1 MARDIIAYSPGSNLY
16 IIIPCSLSIFMNVIF
31 CFLLIFKICSNK
43 EKNKMSSL
51 EKILLPLSILEGAIS
66 ILWVLSG
73 TLFKTENELDNH
85 HLGCEILGA
94 FQTFCYI
101 FDWLLVYYVFSHL
114 KNIILNPLNYILKKK
129 KKIRRYL
136 LLSGGISLIFS
147 IACYFLNAFGKSPM
161 LTCFLSIKYDYQKS
175 VISIAQNVLI
185 AFIICVIPVLNL
197 IFGIGNIILVCTNDS
212 YQNDKENRKIF
223 KDNIIHLFI
232 YLFLTLFIPSLYFL
246 EYFKKESIKDNTQLQ
261 NYFFASCLIICINP
275 LIVCIIRL
283 HKSKL
288 IKSICRGI
296 KSCLSNNENDNDN
309 LDRDS
314 PLLENDSSFEEFE
327 TSAIKKFVMNIYI
340 ALCYCLE
347 KQLAKIDVNFDDLR
361 ESMNNEANRYKI
373 FKKDIIN
380 DLKRGNLIN
389 DALIKKREEF
399 SITCV
404 EYAPTIFK
412 YLRQLDGIKED
423 IIVKSMLPMNNQ
435 AGISK
440 TEGRGGSFFINSD
453 DHEFILKTI
462 TFEELELIRKKFL
475 FKMVNY
481 FHGNNDSIIG
491 RIYGIYKIS
500 MHTGVFKESEIYF
513 ILMRNVIGC
522 FFDNLICKYDLKGSS
537 LNRRVDI
544 KNVNTKVMKDVD
556 FNEAEQIF
564 LLSKKDSEKLLD
576 IVQRDA
582 NFFCSSGIMDYSLLV
597 VKVSLS
603 KEEINYL
610 FGKDH
615 RKKTEIEFCSMAGIE
630 RIPSFQP
637 KDVNIIELA
646 TKEDDEKIKKEEEN
660 KEEKKEEMKEEI
672 KVEIKEEKKEEMKEE
687 IKIGIDEEI
696 KIGINEEIKEKK
708 EHKNITFT
716 DSKIDSLR
724 KYFFPSLQGDIL
736 YIISIIDFFQLYNLQ
751 KNLETKYKQLTAR
764 VNAKCISSV
773 PPDIYKK
780 RFIEFVKE
788 KTNIEK
794 YIKGMYDPE
803 NKNDF

>member
-1 MARDIIAYSPGSNLY
+1 MARDIIAYSPDSNLY

-31 CFLLIFKICSNK
+31 CFLLIFKICSNQ

-73 TLFKTENELDNH
+73 TLFQTENELDKERF
-85 HLGCEILGA
+85 GCDILGA

-101 FDWLLVYYVFSHL
+101 FDWLLVYYIFSHL
-114 KNIILNPLNYILKKK
+114 KNIILNPLNYILKSK

-161 LTCFLSIKYDYQKS
+161 LTCFLSINYDYKNS
-175 VISIAQNVLI
+175 VIAIAQNVLI
-185 AFIICVIPVLNL
+185 AIIICVIPVLNL
-197 IFGIGNIILVCTNDS
+197 IFGIGNIIIVCTNDS

-232 YLFLTLFIPSLYFL
+232 YLLLTLFIPSLYFL
-246 EYFKKESIKDNTQLQ
+246 EFFKKEAIKNNTELQ
-261 NYFFASCLIICINP
+261 NYFFATCLIICINP

-288 IKSICRGI
+288 IKDIFRGI
-296 KSCLSNNENDNDN
+296 KSCLSNNENANAN
-309 LDRDS
+309 IDRDS
-314 PLLENDSSFEEFE
+314 PLLENDSSFDEFE

-347 KQLAKIDVNFDDLR
+347 KQLSKIDVNFNDLR
-361 ESMNNEANRYKI
+361 ETMNNETNRYKI
-373 FKKDIIN
+373 FKKDIMN
-380 DLKRGNLIN
+380 DLKKGNLIN

-404 EYAPTIFK
+404 EFAPTIFK

-435 AGISK
+435 IGISE

-481 FHGNNDSIIG
+481 FHDNNDSIIS

-513 ILMRNVIGC
+513 ILMRNVIGS
-522 FFDNLICKYDLKGSS
+522 FYDNLICKYDLKGSS

-544 KNVNTKVMKDVD
+544 KNVDTKVMKDVD
-556 FNEAEQIF
+556 FNEAEQVF
-564 LLSKKDSEKLLD
+564 LLSKKDSQKLLD

-582 NFFCSSGIMDYSLLV
+582 NFFCSLGIMDYSLLV
-597 VKVSLS
+597 VKISLT
-603 KEEINYL
+603 KGDTNYL
-610 FGKDH
+610 FGEDH
-615 RKKTEIEFCSMAGIE
+615 RKKAEIEFCSMAGIE
-630 RIPSFQP
+630 RIPSIQT
-637 KDVNIIELA
+637 KDVNIIELVL
-646 TKEDDEKIKKEEEN
+646 KEDDEKIKKEEEK
-660 KEEKKEEMKEEI
+660 KEEKKEEI
-672 KVEIKEEKKEEMKEE
+672 KEE

-696 KIGINEEIKEKK
+696 KEQKVD
-708 EHKNITFT
+708 KNVSYT
-716 DSKIDSLR
+716 DSKIESLR

-736 YIISIIDFFQLYNLQ
+736 YIMSIIDFFQLYNLQ

-773 PPDIYKK
+773 PPDVYKK

-788 KTNIEK
+788 KTNSEK
-794 YIKGMYDPE
+794 YIKEMYDPE